1 MARGRRGIGK
11 EVDNFAKT
19 FMQMWKLIQRDREIE
34 LREARR
40 NAPKEMSA
48 SERARYEEEQAVK
61 KAGDE
66 GERAAGFKTSASGR
80 GYTDTGAPL
89 SLVSNESGGSW
100 TAQNDAEG
108 AGGKVGHFGR
118 VQFGQARL
126 EEAKAAGVIPRDM
139 TPAGFMRDPEAQK
152 AAERWHFNDIRNFI
166 KSNGYDKLAGKTI
179 GGTPVTEDGM
189 LAVAHLGGKG
199 GLKQF
204 IETEGR
210 YNPNDINGT
219 RLSDY
224 FSRHRGGGYAGSP
237 SGDAGAIPTDETA
250 GTDQYRAEEDLGA
263 QWDAEDQADMGA
275 GNDEELYFADGG
287 AVPGWSS
294 KGPNAQG
301 SVFLDYAR
309 QNPRP
314 APAPRI
320 SAPAAPAAPASPAAP
335 ATPGTRSGDRFRALK
350 AERANRPTTPTG
362 YQFDGNQ
369 NQLWTAMQQNRDA
382 SGIPKYPGERT
393 GLISALAGAFEA
405 GGSGDNASDAER
417 AEYFGGLRMDP
428 SGKYAIRPPA
438 INASQEEKQAYLSL
452 PKATGELDVLRG
464 VNWRKAIDDDYL
476 KRAEEAA
483 SRNGAIGNLGDT
495 WGRALPPT
503 RAYAEGGL
511 VEDDPSPAEALPI
524 EPVRDTAPLPP
535 AARMPRETPA
545 PAPAREAVPVSA
557 PPMEDVSNS
566 NSGGS
571 GAGAPAAMAGYDPQF
586 LVNPEGVSKAVQ
598 AGFDHLQRAFG
609 FDQQRAAIPGTDPQ
623 REQAVAAFANNE
635 GAPTAQEIKTIDKT
649 IDPEGKLTPEVRSLA
664 RMYGV
669 YKLYEARGDMRGA
682 AQMAGAMMLHSRRVL
697 STGGVVVERMIRA
710 GNLPAA
716 AKAGEE
722 AYNEG
727 VPDGQRLKV
736 TPEKGG
742 QFKMELF
749 DQDGQLTQ
757 QGRYGVDQ
765 LLKFATGMQ
774 NGTVWF
780 QKFGEIAQGG
790 GSGSRAPAGQRA
802 QRTPTPTAE
811 ERSLER
817 DAARAT
823 GAIKATAEEGKK
835 KRAEINS
842 QMAIPTGDPDSPEF
856 RKQAELR
863 DVTVAVPRGGPADA
877 ADRRADQTRQS
888 VKTAEGFEQSL
899 NVLDAKF
906 REQTRNLG
914 KDSVARRE
922 RSSDEQF
929 AEGLGASA
937 VGKAVADKMPAAV
950 KGSLIGVARTA
961 LAANDISDVEAG
973 RVVGDMYEKGL
984 QVLGDGSVRPKG
996 SQERGIYLDGR
1007 SVRAI
1012 EDARNGKADVINKN
1026 PTTSVKNTTSLA
1038 DAILESR
1045 RMGAAY
1051 SATGPKPKAA
1061 GPENKSEADKRMN
1074 NRRADAPA
1082 PGATP
1087 TGPEQPSPARRV
1099 LDRYNQHVDW
1109 ENSVPAPEQPPPM
1122 NPQQRFDNTQDYI
1135 RRRRSAVPVN

>member
-1 MARGRRGIGK
+1 MARRGIGK
-11 EVDNFAKT
+11 EVDNFVKT
-19 FMQMWKLIQRDREIE
+19 FMQMWKMVQRDREIE

-66 GERAAGFKTSASGR
+66 GERAAGFKTSASGNR

-108 AGGKVGHFGR
+108 AGGARGHFGR

-224 FSRHRGGGYAGSP
+224 FSRHRGSGYSGEP

-250 GTDQYRAEEDLGA
+250 GSSEYPVEEDLGT

-287 AVPGWSS
+287 AVPGAWSS

-309 QNPRP
+309 QNG
-314 APAPRI
+314 APKP
-320 SAPAAPAAPASPAAP
+320 SMPAALPTTPPAQSP
-335 ATPGTRSGDRFRALK
+335 TPRVKSGDRFRALR

-362 YQFDGNQ
+362 FQFDGNR

-393 GLISALAGAFEA
+393 EIVSALAGAFEA

-417 AEYFGGLRMDP
+417 AEYYGGLRMDP
-428 SGKYAIRPPA
+428 SGNYAIRPPSV
-438 INASQEEKQAYLSL
+438 NASAEEQAAYRAL
-452 PKATGELDVLRG
+452 PRATGDMDVLRG

-476 KRAEEAA
+476 QRAEAAA

-495 WGRALPPT
+495 WGRAPAPRYET
-503 RAYAEGGL
+503 AYDPSVSYGSYAEGGL
-511 VEDDPSPAEALPI
+511 VEDDPPPAEALPV
-524 EPVRDTAPLPP
+524 EPVRDAAPLPP
-535 AARMPRETPA
+535 AARMPRETPAPA

-571 GAGAPAAMAGYDPQF
+571 GAGTPAAMAGYDPQF
-586 LVNPEGVSKAVQ
+586 LVNPDGVKDAVR
-598 AGFDHLQRAFG
+598 AGFQHLQRAFG
-609 FDQQRAAIPGTDPQ
+609 FDQQRAALPGTDPR

-780 QKFGEIAQGG
+780 QKFGELAQGG
-790 GSGSRAPAGQRA
+790 GRAPAGQRA
-802 QRTPTPTAE
+802 QRPQRPANMTAD
-811 ERSLER
+811 ERAVER
-817 DAARAT
+817 DAQRAT
-823 GAIKATAEEGKK
+823 GAIKGTKEQADA
-835 KRAEINS
+835 KRSEIDT
-842 QMAIPTGDPDSPEF
+842 QVP
-856 RKQAELR
+856 K
-863 DVTVAVPRGGPADA
+863 VAVPMDAQGRGPADA
-877 ADRRADQTRQS
+877 ADRRADQTREM
-888 VKTAEGFEQSL
+888 VGGAENREQAF

-906 REQTRNLG
+906 REQTRSLA
-914 KDSVARRE
+914 KDSVARRSN
-922 RSSDEQF
+922 SSDEDF
-929 AEGLGASA
+929 VAGMGTSA
-937 VGKAVADKMPAAV
+937 IGKNVEKMPPAV
-950 KGSLIGVARTA
+950 RGTLTSVARTA
-961 LAANDISDVEAG
+961 LAGNDLSDTEAG
-973 RVVGDMYEKGL
+973 RIVGDMFAKGIDM
-984 QVLGDGSVRPKG
+984 QGDGTVRPAG
-996 SQERGIYLDGR
+996 SKERGIYLDGR

-1012 EDARNGKADVINKN
+1012 MDARGDK
-1026 PTTSVKNTTSLA
+1026 TTSVKNTPSLA

-1045 RMGAAY
+1045 RMGSAYAA
-1051 SATGPKPKAA
+1051 SDPKPKTA
-1061 GPENKSEADKRMN
+1061 GPEAKAEADKRMN

-1087 TGPEQPSPARRV
+1087 TGPEQPSPARRMM
-1099 LDRYNQHVDW
+1099 DRYNEW
-1109 ENSVPAPEQPPPM
+1109 ENSAPAPEQPPPM

-1135 RRRRSAVPVN
+1135 RRRRSAVPVS